1 MEKIQRLELVDH
13 LFPAL
18 FSGDKI
24 ATLRWGEGDIEAGY
38 LLYHATHNED
48 WKVLVWVTK
57 VERGSLRYFAPFY
70 QQTPEELCQSMRI
83 HYPLIE
89 IDSEVALIHHFTPH
103 QTAEQKGLPADI
115 WGQLILSA
123 EGLKEGFNG

>member
-1 MEKIQRLELVDH
+1 MEKIQKLELVDH

-24 ATLRWGEGDIEAGY
+24 ATLRWKEGEIEEGY

-57 VERGSLRYFAPFY
+57 VEKALLSAVAPLY
-70 QQTPEELCQSMRI
+70 KQTPEELCQNMRI
-83 HYPLIE
+83 YYPSIE
-89 IDSEVALIHHFTPH
+89 IDSEIVMIHHLTPH
-103 QTAEQKGLPADI
+103 QTAEQKGIPAEL
-115 WGQLILSA
+115 WGQVILSGDGLTA
-123 EGLKEGFNG
+123 EKA